1 MYPLL
6 KKEISY
12 FFSSLI
18 GVVILVVFLLVNSL
32 FLWMIPINEYLNIFT
47 SGYAS
52 LEPLFTLAPWMY
64 LILIPA
70 LTMRTIAEE
79 KSQGTLEL
87 LLTKPISEKQL
98 VLSKFLASLIILI
111 LTILPTFTYFIS
123 VYYLGYPKGN
133 LDIGASIGSYLGL
146 LLLGAVFI
154 AIGIFASALSNNQIV
169 SLLLSIVLCIFFY
182 LGLEWITSF
191 GTNSSIGY
199 VVKQIGIQEHYYS
212 ISRGLIDT
220 RDIVYFIVITV
231 IFLGLSVLKISSR
244 KW

>member
-1 MYPLL
+1 MYPLF
-6 KKEISY
+6 KKEFSY

-79 KSQGTLEL
+79 KSMGTIEL
-87 LLTKPISEKQL
+87 LLTKPISEKQI
-98 VLSKFLASLIILI
+98 VISKFLASFTVLI
-111 LTILPTFTYFIS
+111 LTLLPTFTYVVS

-133 LDIGASIGSYLGL
+133 LDMGATIGSYLGL

-154 AIGIFASALSNNQIV
+154 AIGIFSSALTNNQIV
-169 SLLLSIVLCIFFY
+169 ALLLSILLCIFFY
-182 LGLEWITSF
+182 LGLEWISSF

-199 VVKQIGIQEHYYS
+199 LFKQIGIQEHYYS

-220 RDIVYFIVITV
+220 RDLVYFVVITQV
-231 IFLGLSVLKISSR
+231 FLSLSVLKISSK

>member
-1 MYPLL
+1 MYPLF
-6 KKEISY
+6 KKEFSY

-79 KSQGTLEL
+79 KSMGTIEL
-87 LLTKPISEKQL
+87 LLTKPISEKQI
-98 VLSKFLASLIILI
+98 VISKFLASFTVLV
-111 LTILPTFTYFIS
+111 LTLLPTFTYVVS

-133 LDIGASIGSYLGL
+133 LDMGATIGSYLGL

-154 AIGIFASALSNNQIV
+154 AIGIFSSALTNNQIV
-169 SLLLSIVLCIFFY
+169 ALLLSILLCIFFY
-182 LGLEWITSF
+182 L
-191 GTNSSIGY
+191 
-199 VVKQIGIQEHYYS
+199 
-212 ISRGLIDT
+212 
-220 RDIVYFIVITV
+220 
-231 IFLGLSVLKISSR
+231 
-244 KW
+244 